1 MVDLQQ
7 RLFFYFA
14 EFVLRISFRGASDT
28 SLVGTSDQIDVSQH
42 SRDVSHQTHTPRR
55 NIRHTAFRRG
65 ARSAPFAVLS
75 YKDTNTLHGHS
86 LIHSPIH
93 SPSTKAQLSFET
105 CCSHAELARTSL
117 RSLMIA
123 VLLSA
128 TLYHSMLRAGRGE
141 CTLHTF
147 QR

>member
-28 SLVGTSDQIDVSQH
+28 SLVGTSDQIDVSQA
-42 SRDVSHQTHTPRR
+42 SRDVSHF
-55 NIRHTAFRRG
+55 RHTHRARSPFRRG

-105 CCSHAELARTSL
+105 WCSHAELARTSL